1 MLYLSLKLISCL
13 LLISRQ
19 YHQSCTCDEVFEKIL
34 QKIPENEA
42 QRDVMVSSIFLEKLQ
57 HLPTKSSGE
66 KRNHFEIAETLWLW
80 TLVSSSEEICI
91 SSWDTSDKE
100 DGLTMQF
107 WRTLQRF
114 PSRLDFI

>member
-1 MLYLSLKLISCL
+1 M
-13 LLISRQ
+13 
-19 YHQSCTCDEVFEKIL
+19 
-34 QKIPENEA
+34 
-42 QRDVMVSSIFLEKLQ
+42 
-57 HLPTKSSGE
+57 
-66 KRNHFEIAETLWLW
+66 

>member
-1 MLYLSLKLISCL
+1 MTSILEMLRYFQYTGLLFNDVETCSVVHRLPDKAISM
-13 LLISRQ
+13 I
-19 YHQSCTCDEVFEKIL
+19 
-34 QKIPENEA
+34 
-42 QRDVMVSSIFLEKLQ
+42 
-57 HLPTKSSGE
+57 
-66 KRNHFEIAETLWLW
+66 
-80 TLVSSSEEICI
+80 LVSSSEEICI